1 MLKRFITIRH
11 KIMAIVIVSTCIS
24 MALATITFT
33 IQYTNTIQNDLQKR
47 IEIQSKALAQN
58 IAAAVVFGDQESGK
72 EVLSAFAVDNTVLA
86 AMVRSESELF
96 VEYYSDGLNR
106 ETDFSD
112 KDIQFLNT
120 PIEIDNEKIG
130 DITVLISHLSLNA
143 RVYRIVAYSIV
154 TFFIAIAIASIISY
168 RLQRAISQPLLDL
181 RDFADTVATNSDY
194 KSRIELSSDD
204 EIGDLAEAFDHMLDQ
219 IEHRDN
225 HLEKQVRQ
233 RTAELEK
240 LADEFRHRAFHDSL
254 TGLPNRALLNERFS
268 SIISHAKR
276 TKTLIGTL
284 LLDLDNFK
292 TINDTLGHDFGDE
305 LLKLIAHRIQTVIR
319 GEDIISRIGGD
330 EFVIMVQ
337 DISSPDDLEKIAQ
350 NILTEL
356 RKDIV
361 LFDQRIKS
369 SVSIGGALYPTD
381 GKDLLT
387 LKRNSDLAMYSAKE
401 SGKNQYRLFGKDM
414 TDTSNQRLVVQND
427 LQSAIEKGELE
438 VFYQP
443 KVDTSSQIVSGCE
456 ALVRWHHPQ
465 EGFLN
470 PDEFIPFAEENG
482 LIKPLDH
489 YVINNVC
496 QQISKWKEQG
506 LISVPVAVN
515 LSGLHFQNE
524 EILAI
529 LERALKES
537 NINSE
542 MLEIELTEAIL
553 IDDPD
558 RALNILKKIRAMN
571 IKVSLDDFGTGYSSL
586 SYLRSLP
593 IDIVKLDKSFIDRI
607 AKNPQDLAITQG
619 IVTLAKSLN
628 LGVVAEGVES
638 EEQLSLLKKM
648 ECEQVQGY
656 FFSKPCPADSIQKWL
671 QKNQKSILNHS
682 EHRKN

>member
-1 MLKRFITIRH
+1 MLKRFKPIRH
-11 KIMAIVIVSTCIS
+11 KIMAIVIVSTCIA

-33 IQYTNTIQNDLQKR
+33 IQYTQTIHQDLETR
-47 IEIQSKALAQN
+47 VNIQSKALAQN
-58 IAAAVVFGDQESGK
+58 IAASVVFGDIESGK
-72 EVLSAFAVDNTVLA
+72 EVLSAFAVDETVLA
-86 AMVRSESELF
+86 AMVRNDNALF
-96 VEYYSDGLNR
+96 VEYYSEGLNR
-106 ETDFSD
+106 QTDFND
-112 KDIQFLNT
+112 KDIQFLTT
-120 PIEIDNEKIG
+120 PIIIDNEKIG
-130 DITVLISHLSLNA
+130 DITVLISHSSLNA
-143 RVYRIVAYSIV
+143 RAYQIVAFSVI
-154 TFFIAIAIASIISY
+154 TFFIAIAIASVVSY
-168 RLQRAISQPLLDL
+168 RLQRTISEPILEL
-181 RDFADTVATNSDY
+181 RDFADSVATKSDY
-194 KSRIELSSDD
+194 KSRIKLVSDD

-254 TGLPNRALLNERFS
+254 TGLPNRALLNERFE

-330 EFVIMVQ
+330 EFVVMVQ
-337 DISSPDDLEKIAQ
+337 DIETAEDLEVIAQ
-350 NILTEL
+350 NILAEL

-369 SVSIGGALYPTD
+369 SVSIGGALYPAD
-381 GKDLLT
+381 GTDLLT

-414 TDTSNQRLVVQND
+414 TDMSNQRLVVQND
-427 LQSAIEKGELE
+427 LQSAIENGELE

-443 KVDTSSQIVSGCE
+443 KVDSTTGLASGCE

-465 EGFLN
+465 EGFLS

-489 YVINNVC
+489 YVIRNVC
-496 QQISKWKEQG
+496 QKIAKWKEQG
-506 LISVPVAVN
+506 LVSVPVAVN

-524 EILAI
+524 EILEI
-529 LERALKES
+529 LDSSLSDS
-537 NINSE
+537 NISSD

-607 AKNPQDLAITQG
+607 AKNRKDLAITRG
-619 IVTLAKSLN
+619 IVTLAKSLD

-638 EEQLSLLKKM
+638 EEQLALLIEM
-648 ECEQVQGY
+648 GCEHVQGFY
-656 FFSKPCPADSIQKWL
+656 FSKPQPANIIQSWL
-671 QKNQKSILNHS
+671 QDNH
-682 EHRKN
+682 RVLVD

>member
-1 MLKRFITIRH
+1 
-11 KIMAIVIVSTCIS
+11 MAIVIVSTCIA
-24 MALATITFT
+24 MALATVAFT
-33 IQYTNTIQNDLQKR
+33 TQYTQTIHEDLEKR
-47 IEIQSKALAQN
+47 IEIQSRALAQN
-58 IAAAVVFGDQESGK
+58 IAAAVVFGDIQSGE
-72 EVLSAFAVDNTVLA
+72 EVLSAFAVDDSVLA
-86 AMVRSESELF
+86 AMVRNENELF
-96 VEYYSDGLNR
+96 VEYYSEGLNR
-106 ETDFSD
+106 QMGFSD
-112 KDIQFLNT
+112 KDIKFLKT
-120 PIEIDNEKIG
+120 PIDINGESIG
-130 DITVLISHLSLNA
+130 DITVLVNYSILNP
-143 RVYRIVAYSIV
+143 RVYRIIGFSII
-154 TFFIAIAIASIISY
+154 TFFIAITIASVVSY
-168 RLQRAISQPLLDL
+168 RLQRSISGPILEL

-194 KSRIELSSDD
+194 KSRIRLTSND

-219 IEHRDN
+219 IEHRDS
-225 HLEKQVRQ
+225 HLERQVRQ

-254 TGLPNRALLNERFS
+254 TGLPNRALLNERFDS
-268 SIISHAKR
+268 TISHAKR
-276 TKTLIGTL
+276 TKTMIGTL

-330 EFVIMVQ
+330 EFVVMVQ
-337 DISSPDDLEKIAQ
+337 DIESAEDLETIAQ
-350 NILTEL
+350 NILSEL
-356 RKDIV
+356 REDII

-369 SVSIGGALYPTD
+369 SVSIGGALYPDD
-381 GKDLLT
+381 GTDLLT

-414 TDTSNQRLVVQND
+414 TDMSNQRLVVQND
-427 LQSAIEKGELE
+427 LQSAIENGELE
-438 VFYQP
+438 VYYQP
-443 KVDTSSQIVSGCE
+443 KVDTSTGIASGCE

-489 YVINNVC
+489 YVIRNVC
-496 QQISKWKEQG
+496 QKIALWQTQG
-506 LISVPVAVN
+506 MISVPVAVN
-515 LSGLHFQNE
+515 LSGLHFQND
-524 EILAI
+524 EILII
-529 LERALKES
+529 LEEALKES
-537 NINSE
+537 RINSD

-553 IDDPD
+553 IDDPE

-607 AKNPQDLAITQG
+607 AKNRQDLAITKG
-619 IVTLAKSLN
+619 IVTLAKSLD

-638 EEQLSLLKKM
+638 KEQLKLLTEM
-648 ECEQVQGY
+648 GCEQVQGY
-656 FFSKPCPADSIQKWL
+656 FFSRPCPAKELQAWL
-671 QKNQKSILNHS
+671 QNNSNRRTRKS
-682 EHRKN
+682 RQR

>member
-1 MLKRFITIRH
+1 MLKRFKPIRH
-11 KIMAIVIVSTCIS
+11 KIMTIVIVSTCIA

-33 IQYTNTIQNDLQKR
+33 IQYTHTIHDDLEKR

-58 IAAAVVFGDQESGK
+58 IAAAVMFGDVETGE
-72 EVLSAFAVDNTVLA
+72 EVLSAFAVDAAVLS
-86 AMVRSESELF
+86 AMVRSNDELF
-96 VEYYSDGLNR
+96 VEYYSNGLSPQ
-106 ETDFSD
+106 TDFTESD
-112 KDIQFLNT
+112 IHFFNT
-120 PIEIDNEKIG
+120 PIEIDGEEIG
-130 DITVLISHLSLNA
+130 DITVLVSFLNLNF
-143 RVYRIVAYSIV
+143 RVYRIIGFSVI
-154 TFFIAIAIASIISY
+154 TFFVAIAIASVISY
-168 RLQRAISQPLLDL
+168 RLQRTISEPILEL
-181 RDFADTVATNSDY
+181 RDFADSVATNSDY
-194 KSRIELSSDD
+194 KSRIKLTSDD

-254 TGLPNRALLNERFS
+254 TGLPNRALLNERFG

-330 EFVIMVQ
+330 EFVVMVQ
-337 DISSPDDLEKIAQ
+337 DISSPEDLEAIAD

-369 SVSIGGALYPTD
+369 SVSIGGALYPRD
-381 GKDLLT
+381 GTDLLA

-414 TDTSNQRLVVQND
+414 TDMSNQRLVVQND
-427 LQSAIEKGELE
+427 LQSAIENGELE
-438 VFYQP
+438 VYYQP
-443 KVDTSSQIVSGCE
+443 KIDTSTNLASGCE
-456 ALVRWHHPQ
+456 ALVRWHHPK

-489 YVINNVC
+489 YVIRNVC
-496 QQISKWKEQG
+496 QQIAQWKELG
-506 LISVPVAVN
+506 LITLPVAVN

-524 EILAI
+524 EII
-529 LERALKES
+529 ETLETSLTES
-537 NINSE
+537 NISSD

-558 RALNILKKIRAMN
+558 RALRILKKIRAMS

-593 IDIVKLDKSFIDRI
+593 IDIVKLDKSFINRI
-607 AKNPQDLAITQG
+607 AKNRQDLAITQG
-619 IVTLAKSLN
+619 IVALAKSLN

-638 EEQLSLLKKM
+638 KEQLSLLIDM
-648 ECEQVQGY
+648 GCEQIQGY
-656 FFSKPCPADSIQKWL
+656 YFSKPCPANSIQSWL
-671 QKNQKSILNHS
+671 QENRKKNIS
-682 EHRKN
+682 

>member
-1 MLKRFITIRH
+1 MLKRFKPIRH
-11 KIMAIVIVSTCIS
+11 KIMTIVIVSTCIA

-33 IQYTNTIQNDLQKR
+33 IQYTHTIHDDLEKR

-58 IAAAVVFGDQESGK
+58 IAAAVMFGDVETGE
-72 EVLSAFAVDNTVLA
+72 EVLSAFAVDAAVLS
-86 AMVRSESELF
+86 AMVRSNDELF
-96 VEYYSDGLNR
+96 VEYYSNGLSPQ
-106 ETDFSD
+106 TDFTESD
-112 KDIQFLNT
+112 IHFFNT
-120 PIEIDNEKIG
+120 PIEIDGEEIG
-130 DITVLISHLSLNA
+130 DITVLVSFLNLNL
-143 RVYRIVAYSIV
+143 RVYRIIGFSVI
-154 TFFIAIAIASIISY
+154 TFFVAIAIASVISY
-168 RLQRAISQPLLDL
+168 RLQRTISEPILEL
-181 RDFADTVATNSDY
+181 RDFADSVATNSDY
-194 KSRIELSSDD
+194 KSRIKLTSDD

-254 TGLPNRALLNERFS
+254 TGLPNRALLNERFG

-330 EFVIMVQ
+330 EFVVMVQ
-337 DISSPDDLEKIAQ
+337 DISSPEDLEAIAD

-369 SVSIGGALYPTD
+369 SVSIGGALYPRD
-381 GKDLLT
+381 GTDLLA

-414 TDTSNQRLVVQND
+414 TDMSNQRLVVQND
-427 LQSAIEKGELE
+427 LQSAIENGELE
-438 VFYQP
+438 VYYQP
-443 KVDTSSQIVSGCE
+443 KIDTSTNLASGCE
-456 ALVRWHHPQ
+456 ALVRWHHPK

-489 YVINNVC
+489 YVIRNVC
-496 QQISKWKEQG
+496 QQIAQWKELG
-506 LISVPVAVN
+506 LITLPVAVN

-524 EILAI
+524 EII
-529 LERALKES
+529 ETLETSLTES
-537 NINSE
+537 NISSD

-558 RALNILKKIRAMN
+558 RALRILKKIRAMS

-593 IDIVKLDKSFIDRI
+593 IDIVKLDKSFINRI
-607 AKNPQDLAITQG
+607 AKNRQDLAITQG
-619 IVTLAKSLN
+619 IVALAKSLN

-638 EEQLSLLKKM
+638 KEQLSLLIDM
-648 ECEQVQGY
+648 GCEQIQGY
-656 FFSKPCPADSIQKWL
+656 YFSKPCPANSIQSWL
-671 QKNQKSILNHS
+671 QENRKKNIS
-682 EHRKN
+682 

>member
-1 MLKRFITIRH
+1 MLKRFKPIRH
-11 KIMAIVIVSTCIS
+11 KIMAIVIVSTCIA
-24 MALATITFT
+24 MALATVTFT
-33 IQYTNTIQNDLQKR
+33 IQYTETIHNDLEKR
-47 IEIQSKALAQN
+47 IDIQSKALAQN
-58 IAAAVVFGDQESGK
+58 IAAAVVFGDTASGK
-72 EVLSAFAVDNTVLA
+72 EVLSAFAVDQTVLA
-86 AMVRSESELF
+86 AMVRNERELF

-112 KDIQFLNT
+112 KDIHFTTT
-120 PIEIDNEKIG
+120 PIEVDGEKVG
-130 DITVLISHLSLNA
+130 DITVLVSYSSLNS
-143 RVYRIVAYSIV
+143 RVYRIVAFSIA
-154 TFFIAIAIASIISY
+154 TFFIAITIALIISY
-168 RLQRAISQPLLDL
+168 RLQRTISEPILEL
-181 RDFADTVATNSDY
+181 RDFAESVASNSDY
-194 KSRIELSSDD
+194 KSRIKLSSDD

-254 TGLPNRALLNERFS
+254 TGLPNRALLNERFG

-305 LLKLIAHRIQTVIR
+305 LLKLIAHRIQTVVR

-330 EFVIMVQ
+330 EFVVMVQ
-337 DISSPDDLEKIAQ
+337 DIDSAADLEVIAQ
-350 NILTEL
+350 NILAEL

-369 SVSIGGALYPTD
+369 SVSIGGALYPDD
-381 GKDLLT
+381 GTDLLT

-414 TDTSNQRLVVQND
+414 TDMSNQRLVVQND
-427 LQSAIEKGELE
+427 LQSAIENGELE

-443 KVDTSSQIVSGCE
+443 KVDTSTGIALGCE

-482 LIKPLDH
+482 LIRPLDY
-489 YVINNVC
+489 YVIRNVC
-496 QQISKWKEQG
+496 QRISFWQEQG
-506 LISVPVAVN
+506 MISVPVAVN

-524 EILAI
+524 DILTV
-529 LERALKES
+529 LEDALTES
-537 NINSE
+537 NINSD

-607 AKNPQDLAITQG
+607 VKNQQDLAITKG

-638 EEQLSLLKKM
+638 EEQLALLLKM
-648 ECEQVQGY
+648 GCEQVQGY
-656 FFSKPCPADSIQKWL
+656 YFSKPQPAKWIQDWL
-671 QKNQKSILNHS
+671 RENSKTLVD
-682 EHRKN
+682 

>member
-1 MLKRFITIRH
+1 MT
-11 KIMAIVIVSTCIS
+11 IVIVSTCIA

-33 IQYTNTIQNDLQKR
+33 IQYTHTIHDDLEKR

-58 IAAAVVFGDQESGK
+58 IAAAVMFGDVETGE
-72 EVLSAFAVDNTVLA
+72 EVLSAFAVDAAVLS
-86 AMVRSESELF
+86 AMVRSNDELF
-96 VEYYSDGLNR
+96 VEYYSNGLSPQ
-106 ETDFSD
+106 TDFTESD
-112 KDIQFLNT
+112 IHFFNT
-120 PIEIDNEKIG
+120 PIEIDGEEIG
-130 DITVLISHLSLNA
+130 DITVLVSFLNLNF
-143 RVYRIVAYSIV
+143 RVYRIIGFSVI
-154 TFFIAIAIASIISY
+154 TFFVAIAIASVISY
-168 RLQRAISQPLLDL
+168 RLQRTISEPILEL
-181 RDFADTVATNSDY
+181 RDFADSVATNSDY
-194 KSRIELSSDD
+194 KSRIKLTSDD

-254 TGLPNRALLNERFS
+254 TGLPNRALLNERFG

-330 EFVIMVQ
+330 EFVVMVQ
-337 DISSPDDLEKIAQ
+337 DISSPEDLEAIAD

-369 SVSIGGALYPTD
+369 SVSIGGALYPRD
-381 GKDLLT
+381 GTDLLA

-414 TDTSNQRLVVQND
+414 TDMSNQRLVVQND
-427 LQSAIEKGELE
+427 LQSAIENGELE
-438 VFYQP
+438 VYYQP
-443 KVDTSSQIVSGCE
+443 KIDTSTNLASGCE
-456 ALVRWHHPQ
+456 ALVRWHHPK

-489 YVINNVC
+489 YVIRNVC
-496 QQISKWKEQG
+496 QQIAQWKELG
-506 LISVPVAVN
+506 LITLPVAVN

-524 EILAI
+524 EII
-529 LERALKES
+529 ETLETSLTES
-537 NINSE
+537 NISSD

-558 RALNILKKIRAMN
+558 RALRILKKIRAMS

-593 IDIVKLDKSFIDRI
+593 IDIVKLDKSFINRI
-607 AKNPQDLAITQG
+607 AKNRQDLAITQG
-619 IVTLAKSLN
+619 IVALAKSLN

-638 EEQLSLLKKM
+638 KEQLSLLIDM
-648 ECEQVQGY
+648 GCEQIQGY
-656 FFSKPCPADSIQKWL
+656 YFSKPCPANSIQSWL
-671 QKNQKSILNHS
+671 QENRKKNIS
-682 EHRKN
+682 